1 MRQTACPHKPLC
13 QTHCTSN
20 SAVRPTE
27 RLVYCTAR
35 PMAFGDSPANTHLS
49 AKYLRCQAHSPIH
62 LVDKRDIRINHQR
75 CAALDHIVT
84 TGVLYDTKERE
95 EEHWAPNTGH
105 ILTPQ
110 AHRTEGIS
118 EHVAKARH
126 SNSVRPRLGLRLP
139 NQHDNNI
146 VTPDRTHRH
155 IQVCAVGHT
164 KALSSALELTR
175 AHPASRGHV
184 SSHRGT
190 HDNL

>member
-84 TGVLYDTKERE
+84 TRVLFNTKERE

-105 ILTPQ
+105 RDQ
-110 AHRTEGIS
+110 YSRHRRTGQKASPNMLQKHGTATVFGHGWDFGCQTNTTTIS
-118 EHVAKARH
+118 
-126 SNSVRPRLGLRLP
+126 
-139 NQHDNNI
+139 
-146 VTPDRTHRH
+146 
-155 IQVCAVGHT
+155 
-164 KALSSALELTR
+164 
-175 AHPASRGHV
+175 
-184 SSHRGT
+184 
-190 HDNL
+190 